1 VTSVRG
7 IAPLPITAASVELV
21 FIGFMNAALG
31 LRFLAF
37 FAFAIDY
44 LPLIAL
50 KQRGWLETTSDREI
64 CE

>member
-1 VTSVRG
+1 VRG
-7 IAPLPITAASVELV
+7 IAPLPITAASVAVVL
-21 FIGFMNAALG
+21 IGFMNAAFG

-50 KQRGWLETTSDREI
+50 KQRGWLETTFDREFA
-64 CE
+64 E